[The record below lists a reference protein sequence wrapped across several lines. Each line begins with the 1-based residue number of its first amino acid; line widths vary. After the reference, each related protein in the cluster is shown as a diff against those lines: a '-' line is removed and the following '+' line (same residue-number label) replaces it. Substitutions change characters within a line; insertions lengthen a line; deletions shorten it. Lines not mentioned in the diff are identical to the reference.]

1 MDMVKM
7 KKAGLFLDRDSTAT
21 LSRGLLSP
29 PNDSIKHE

>member
-1 MDMVKM
+1 MDLVK
-7 KKAGLFLDRDSTAT
+7 KKVGGIFYDTSSTAT

>member
-1 MDMVKM
+1 MDLVK
-7 KKAGLFLDRDSTAT
+7 KKTGGVFYNGDSTAT